1 MTTPEQDP
9 WSPEALIRGLT
20 HPLGTDPANIMI
32 TEISV
37 GNRALNVFRRNGI
50 KTVAD
55 LIGHEASDLT
65 DMRGFGP
72 NCLTETMNA
81 LREIGFALK
90 QIDYAARR

>member
-9 WSPEALIRGLT
+9 WSPEAILRASDR
-20 HPLGTDPANIMI
+20 PLGSNPANIMI

-55 LIGHEASDLT
+55 LISHEASDLT

-72 NCLTETMNA
+72 NCLTETVNA
-81 LREIGFALK
+81 LREIGFQLK
-90 QIDYAARR
+90 PIDYAARR